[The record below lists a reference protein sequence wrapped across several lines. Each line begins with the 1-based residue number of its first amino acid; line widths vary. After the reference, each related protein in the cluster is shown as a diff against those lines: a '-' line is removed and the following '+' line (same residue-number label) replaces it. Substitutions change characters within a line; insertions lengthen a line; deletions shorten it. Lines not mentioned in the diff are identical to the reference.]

1 MEGEAEPNTHTT
13 ASFSGSTERGEQS
26 RARNTGVKASTA
38 PIVVS
43 LDDDDL
49 LTPTALERHVEALR
63 EHPQAIASVGG
74 HENFDDQGAKK
85 RYQLVRR
92 KQVRSIYRDIL
103 FGWMATAG
111 ESAFRREILER
122 VNYWDESWLR
132 ATDHELWSRVGSLGD
147 VVILPDIVLNYR
159 VHSGQWRPPD
169 LEAIVTRAREK
180 AVALTEG
187 EQRRSGEETL
197 AVRSVFQRAYEHFL
211 AARAWSALGLY
222 LEATWRMPSLLTSP
236 LTRPMI
242 LHPMSRCL
250 FGPWGIRLGRVLLPK
265 VERRPRHSGPIAAQ
279 SPGGGTFLSQAVER
293 AGPGAS
299 PADHGQAAQL
309 LGRAPHRDADRDS

>member
-1 MEGEAEPNTHTT
+1 MVSASAEVSVVTPTRNRLSMLQQAVDSVLRQTFDAWELVVVDD
-13 ASFSGSTERGEQS
+13 ASDDGTWEWLSSLSNPRIRSFRLEERGEQS

-211 AARAWSALGLY
+211 AARAWV
-222 LEATWRMPSLLTSP
+222 
-236 LTRPMI
+236 
-242 LHPMSRCL
+242 
-250 FGPWGIRLGRVLLPK
+250 RLGSLSKGDLAHAKPAHVAADATHDPTSDVALP
-265 VERRPRHSGPIAAQ
+265 VWS
-279 SPGGGTFLSQAVER
+279 
-293 AGPGAS
+293 
-299 PADHGQAAQL
+299 
-309 LGRAPHRDADRDS
+309 LGNSARTSLTAKG